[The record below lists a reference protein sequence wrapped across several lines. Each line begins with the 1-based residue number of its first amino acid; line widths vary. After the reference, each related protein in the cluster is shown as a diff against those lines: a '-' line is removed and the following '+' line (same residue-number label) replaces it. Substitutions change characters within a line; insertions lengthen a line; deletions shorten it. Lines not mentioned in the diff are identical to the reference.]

1 MSDTPKKILFM
12 IMKDSARLLV
22 NASSVAFIVSAL
34 RIPFFFM
41 MSMAGLMYVCVTSEI
56 PMKQYMMPTR

>member
-34 RIPFFFM
+34 SYTDSKITEREL
-41 MSMAGLMYVCVTSEI
+41 SV
-56 PMKQYMMPTR
+56 